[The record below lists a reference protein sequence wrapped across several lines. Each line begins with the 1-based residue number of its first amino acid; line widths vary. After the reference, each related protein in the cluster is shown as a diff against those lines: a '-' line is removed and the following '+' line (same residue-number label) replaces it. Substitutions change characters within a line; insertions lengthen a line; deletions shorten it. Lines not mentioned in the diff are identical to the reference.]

1 MPNYQGVWSLSEQYQ
16 NASGWPVPPLTG
28 DIGLFFGSQNVIQ
41 WIQIT
46 TTGNSEDFGDTTS
59 PAEYPG
65 VVASSTRAVR
75 GGAANQATNVMDY
88 VTISTR
94 GNATDF
100 GDLIETSYGA
110 MAGCGSSTRGLI
122 GGGNI
127 ASGHTN
133 VIQYVTIATIGNATD
148 FGDLT
153 AARSNLASFSSST
166 RGIWA
171 GGNPTGA
178 STSNTI
184 DYVTIATTASATDFG
199 DLAFPSGAD
208 GKLENVCGASSSTR
222 GLIFNGT
229 DGFAFIGN
237 NNVIQ
242 YVTIASTGNSTDF
255 GDTAAV
261 SRSRAATSNST
272 RGIVAGG
279 VGTANVI
286 EYVTIASTGN
296 ATDFGDLI
304 TAVASFSGGSN
315 AHGGL

>member
-1 MPNYQGVWSLSEQYQ
+1 MPNFQGVWSLSEQYQ
-16 NASGWPVPPLTG
+16 NAGIWPLPPLTG

-41 WIQIT
+41 YIQIT
-46 TTGNSEDFGDTTS
+46 TTGNSEDFGDMTTNG
-59 PAEYPG
+59 EYPG

-75 GGAANQATNVMDY
+75 GGDVQTTNVMDF
-88 VTISTR
+88 VTIATR

-100 GDLIETSYGA
+100 GDLIEQSNGS

-127 ASGHTN
+127 STGHTD
-133 VIQYVTIATIGNATD
+133 VIQYITIATVGNAID
-148 FGDLT
+148 FGNLS
-153 AARSNLASFSSST
+153 AARSNLASFSSTT
-166 RGIWA
+166 RGVWA

-178 STSNTI
+178 STSNVI
-184 DYVTIATTASATDFG
+184 DYVTIATTGNASDFG
-199 DLAFPSGAD
+199 DIAFPAAAD
-208 GKLENVCGASSSTR
+208 GKLENVCGASSATR

-229 DGFAFIGN
+229 DGGFFIGN
-237 NNVIQ
+237 NNIIQ
-242 YVTIASTGNSTDF
+242 YVTIASTGNTTDF

-279 VGTANVI
+279 LGTTNVI

-304 TAVASFSGGSN
+304 TAAGSFSGGSN